1 MWLKKFINFLILA
14 LSFILSEDYYKQEIF
29 IYNHLVEKNDL
40 DRIWVLR
47 KVLSQLNVVE
57 ALEFLIDKMEKFKEN
72 VNFLNMMDK

>member
-1 MWLKKFINFLILA
+1 MAKA
-14 LSFILSEDYYKQEIF
+14 
-29 IYNHLVEKNDL
+29 DL

>member
-1 MWLKKFINFLILA
+1 MELVPDRKPVEKRIFPAID
-14 LSFILSEDYYKQEIF
+14 LSKSGTRKEEL
-29 IYNHLVEKNDL
+29 LVEKTDL

-57 ALEFLIDKMEKFKEN
+57 ALEFLIEKMEKFKEN